1 MCVYKSIY
9 FRCVEIYIHNSWHS
23 FEDMLL
29 MNCIKW
35 LSRTSP
41 FISSTTS
48 INYKTFLFLI
58 RTHTLTHPS
67 SLRLRKCAL
76 SWFGLAFANENSMH
90 VKHIIWLFVAHTN
103 SFICGV
109 CAFFCKR
116 KKKKN
121 LCLHFRGNAKN
132 FTIRINERFCYW
144 RHSNYCFS
152 TFI

>member
-1 MCVYKSIY
+1 
-9 FRCVEIYIHNSWHS
+9 
-23 FEDMLL
+23 MLL

-58 RTHTLTHPS
+58 RTHTHSPIVAS
-67 SLRLRKCAL
+67 SVENCFVLD
-76 SWFGLAFANENSMH
+76 WFGLALAQGNSMH
-90 VKHIIWLFVAHTN
+90 VKHIIWLFVAQAN

-109 CAFFCKR
+109 CAFFFFAEEN
-116 KKKKN
+116 KN
-121 LCLHFRGNAKN
+121 LCLHFRGNGKN
-132 FTIRINERFCYW
+132 FAIRINERFCYW